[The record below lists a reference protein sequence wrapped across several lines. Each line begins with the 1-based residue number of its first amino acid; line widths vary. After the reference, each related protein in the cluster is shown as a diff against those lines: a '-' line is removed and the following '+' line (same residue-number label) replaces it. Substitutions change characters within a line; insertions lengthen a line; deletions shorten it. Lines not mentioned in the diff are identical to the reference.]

1 MTEGVPMRKYT
12 WFLVIAAVAVFLAC
26 KHESSKVSNDMETAR
41 KISKLEQDI
50 NGKQDQMNQ
59 LLQKYVQE
67 GGKDVG
73 SLVGQT
79 LTPEQ
84 KAVLEAKLQKEEGIG
99 YKDLISDILKREKDV
114 EDLKVQVQEL
124 EKKLPAAVV
133 VKRGDKHLDIAIS
146 YLTKEKGLDAAT
158 AKKLALQTNL
168 MDELVPGFKVWN
180 FYDNGVFGTFVTQG
194 DASVSPYRVIQKTK
208 QDLVDAKVQAQ
219 TQRDALAKEKVTL
232 TEQVADLERKR
243 DQLNQDVAMLTAE
256 RADLLKKMEEV
267 QALSEDLKARLNSVF
282 YKVGDRQVL
291 VKSGLVQDPWYG
303 QPRIA
308 KFDEANFPQHLDL
321 RTGDTITFTAAEAGV
336 GGITKIK
343 LAPGTTFKIDKDYTW
358 TIAPDMK
365 SGTVKLVNKD
375 KFKAERTMVI
385 LVN

>member
-1 MTEGVPMRKYT
+1 MKRLMWV
-12 WFLVIAAVAVFLAC
+12 LVAAALVLSLAC
-26 KHESSKVSNDMETAR
+26 KRESSKVSNEMETAR
-41 KISKLEQDI
+41 KIAKLEQDI

-59 LLQKYVQE
+59 LLQKYIQE

-73 SLVGQT
+73 AVVGQT

-84 KAVLEAKLQKEEGIG
+84 KAVLEQKLQKEEGIG
-99 YKDLISDILKREKDV
+99 YKDLISDILKQQKAV
-114 EDLKVQVQEL
+114 EDLKVQVQDL

-133 VKRGDKHLDIAIS
+133 VKRGDKHLDIAMN
-146 YLTKEKGLDAAT
+146 YLTKEKGLDPAT

-194 DASVSPYRVIQKTK
+194 DAQVSPYRVIQKAK

-219 TQRDALAKEKVTL
+219 NQRDELAKEKTTL
-232 TEQVADLERKR
+232 LEQVSDLEQKR
-243 DQLNQDVAMLTAE
+243 DQLNQDVAMLQAE

-267 QALSEDLKARLNSVF
+267 QALSEDLKARLNSIF
-282 YKVGDRQVL
+282 YKVGDRQAL

-303 QPRIA
+303 QPRIS

-321 RTGDTITFTAAEAGV
+321 RSGDTITFTAQEAGV
-336 GGITKIK
+336 AKITKIK
-343 LAPGTTFKIDKDYTW
+343 VAPGTTFKIDQDYNW
-358 TIAPDMK
+358 AISPDGK
-365 SGTVKLVNKD
+365 TGTVKIVNKE

>member
-1 MTEGVPMRKYT
+1 MKRLM
-12 WFLVIAAVAVFLAC
+12 WLLVAAALVFSLAC
-26 KHESSKVSNDMETAR
+26 KRESSKVSNEMETAR
-41 KISKLEQDI
+41 KIAKLEQDI

-59 LLQKYVQE
+59 LLQKYIQE

-73 SLVGQT
+73 AVVGQT

-84 KAVLEAKLQKEEGIG
+84 KAVLEQKLQKEEGIG
-99 YKDLISDILKREKDV
+99 YRDLISDILKQQKAV
-114 EDLKVQVQEL
+114 EDLKVQVQDL

-133 VKRGDKHLDIAIS
+133 VKRGDKHLDIAMN
-146 YLTKEKGLDAAT
+146 YLTKEKGLDPAT

-194 DASVSPYRVIQKTK
+194 DAQVSPYRVIQKAK

-219 TQRDALAKEKVTL
+219 NQRDELAKQKTTL
-232 TEQVADLERKR
+232 LEQVSDLEQKR
-243 DQLNQDVAMLTAE
+243 DQLNQDVAMLQAE

-267 QALSEDLKARLNSVF
+267 QALSEDLKARLNSIF
-282 YKVGDRQVL
+282 YKVGERQGL

-303 QPRIA
+303 QPRIS

-321 RTGDTITFTAAEAGV
+321 RSGDTITFTAQEAGV
-336 GGITKIK
+336 PKITKIK
-343 LAPGTTFKIDKDYTW
+343 LAPGTTFKIDQDYTW
-358 TIAPDMK
+358 SISPDGM

>member
-1 MTEGVPMRKYT
+1 MKKVI
-12 WFLVIAAVAVFLAC
+12 WLLVAAALVLSLAC
-26 KHESSKVSNDMETAR
+26 KRESSKVSNEMETAR
-41 KISKLEQDI
+41 KIAKLEQDI

-59 LLQKYVQE
+59 LLQKYIQE

-73 SLVGQT
+73 SVVGQT
-79 LTPEQ
+79 LTPDQ
-84 KAVLEAKLQKEEGIG
+84 KAVLEQKLQKEEGIG
-99 YKDLISDILKREKDV
+99 YRDLISDILKKQKDV
-114 EDLKVQVQEL
+114 EDLKVQVQDL

-133 VKRGDKHLDIAIS
+133 VKRGDKHLDIAMN
-146 YLTKEKGLDAAT
+146 YLTKEKGLDPAT

-194 DASVSPYRVIQKTK
+194 DAQISPYRVIQKAK
-208 QDLVDAKVQAQ
+208 QDLVDAKVEAQ
-219 TQRDALAKEKVTL
+219 GQRDQLAKEKTTL
-232 TEQVADLERKR
+232 IEQVSELEQKR
-243 DQLNQDVAMLTAE
+243 DQLNQDVAMLQAE

-282 YKVGDRQVL
+282 YRIGERQSL

-321 RTGDTITFTAAEAGV
+321 RTGDTVTFTAQEAGV
-336 GGITKIK
+336 AKITKIK
-343 LAPGTTFKIDKDYTW
+343 VAPGTTYKIDQDYSW
-358 TIAPDMK
+358 SIAPDGMT
-365 SGTVKLVNKD
+365 GTVKIINKD